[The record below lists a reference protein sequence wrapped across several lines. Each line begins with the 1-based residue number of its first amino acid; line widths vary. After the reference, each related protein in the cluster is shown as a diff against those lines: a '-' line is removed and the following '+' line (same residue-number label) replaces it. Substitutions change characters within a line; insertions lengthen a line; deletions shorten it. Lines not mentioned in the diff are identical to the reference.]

1 MSAIDWPI
9 WPVSIAV
16 QLTVAVLLLGSRLAP
31 RNAFGRRLCAVLA
44 TTACVA
50 LIPSA
55 TGLIDTLDSTSRYL
69 EQFFVFCGVLAL
81 LVLAVRLLFDANTWA
96 ALFCATTAYTM
107 QNLASSAEQLA
118 RMVLLGRAQDL
129 DFAGGQLFSLA
140 TMVLSY
146 SLCYLGFIRKI
157 DRSALERMRSRTMI
171 GVYVV
176 VAFAVIGFDLVVKS
190 ACNEGLTLGTSV
202 LLRVAHV
209 LACVFVLVS
218 EYEILYVQQ
227 LRVEKA
233 TTERL
238 LAERGRQYELARGNI
253 EAINVKCHDIKHQI
267 RSLRD
272 GGAVVDAAVLDE
284 LSRKVDVYDSVVKSG
299 NDALDTILT
308 EKSLV
313 CQQRHI
319 TLSCIADGSAV
330 GFMGSVDLYSLF
342 GNALDNAIEAS
353 SSIEN
358 PERRSISLIVQRI
371 GDMASIH
378 VENLFDGELRLGE
391 DGLPLTSKGDLI
403 NHGFGMRS
411 MRQIVESYG
420 GTFATR
426 VDGDAFMLDAL
437 IPLPQENS

>member
-1 MSAIDWPI
+1 MSTIGWPI

-16 QLTVAVLLLGSRLAP
+16 QLTVAVLLLGSRLTP

-267 RSLRD
+267 RTLSSGGRVADPTALADLAHEVAIYDSSLRT
-272 GGAVVDAAVLDE
+272 
-284 LSRKVDVYDSVVKSG
+284 G
-299 NDALDTILT
+299 NEALDTILT
-308 EKSLV
+308 EKGLI
-313 CQQRHI
+313 CERRGI
-319 TLSCIADGSAV
+319 TLSCIVDGSSLSFVAP
-330 GFMGSVDLYSLF
+330 SDLYAFF
-342 GNALDNAIEAS
+342 GNALDNAIEAVS
-353 SSIEN
+353 AFEGL
-358 PERRSISLIVQRI
+358 ERRTVSLVVKRR
-371 GDMASIH
+371 GSMVTIH
-378 VENLFDGELRLGE
+378 EENYCANQLRFLDGTPQTTKP
-391 DGLPLTSKGDLI
+391 DAA
-403 NHGFGMRS
+403 NHGFGVRS
-411 MRQIVESYG
+411 MRLIAEKY
-420 GTFATR
+420 
-426 VDGDAFMLDAL
+426 DGSLTVSCEQGIFRLDAV
-437 IPLPQENS
+437 IPVAGN